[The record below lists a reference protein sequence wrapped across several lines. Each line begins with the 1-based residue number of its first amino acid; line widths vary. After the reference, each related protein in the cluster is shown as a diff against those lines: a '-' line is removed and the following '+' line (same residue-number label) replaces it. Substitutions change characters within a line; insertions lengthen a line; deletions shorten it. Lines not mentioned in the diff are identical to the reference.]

1 MHLADWASPGCC
13 SVLRWRSRKHQEALV
28 APKLVRGCFLY
39 GQFLQIIPLFSSHL
53 RRLFWS
59 LRSTEEEGREKEVAQ
74 WAQRVRLSENL
85 RSTATRSWSQHNP
98 NPCSPVPL
106 SSSHPLLAS
115 LFKKLWCPN
124 SSPRNWSFHSLN
136 YRETFVSR
144 FSKARNRRQT
154 TYLKPS
160 TTKTL
165 SLVLRGNFT

>member
-1 MHLADWASPGCC
+1 MH
-13 SVLRWRSRKHQEALV
+13 
-28 APKLVRGCFLY
+28 

-59 LRSTEEEGREKEVAQ
+59 LGSTEEGGREREVAP
-74 WAQRVRLSENL
+74 WAQRVRLSGNSRETWPPGPDL
-85 RSTATRSWSQHNP
+85 STTCPPGPR
-98 NPCSPVPL
+98 
-106 SSSHPLLAS
+106 SSSHPRLAS
-115 LFKKLWCPN
+115 LSKKLCCLN
-124 SSPRNWSFHSLN
+124 SSPRNRTFHSLN

-165 SLVLRGNFT
+165 RLALRGNFT